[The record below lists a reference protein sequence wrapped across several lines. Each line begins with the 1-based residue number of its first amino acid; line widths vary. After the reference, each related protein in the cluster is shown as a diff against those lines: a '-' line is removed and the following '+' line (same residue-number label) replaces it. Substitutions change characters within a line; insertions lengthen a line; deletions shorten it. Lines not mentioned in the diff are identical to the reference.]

1 LELLP
6 RLITISPGAFF
17 ERRSVREVWSEPA
30 MPVTRAR
37 GADVLV
43 CDELEYAQDQSVS
56 PLEA

>member
-1 LELLP
+1 
-6 RLITISPGAFF
+6 
-17 ERRSVREVWSEPA
+17 VREVWSEPS